1 MIRSLRRRF
10 IFSSM
15 AAFAILLLA
24 LLASITA
31 VAYLQTESRGQRFM
45 QSILEQQQHAGGA
58 RPRGAKPDL
67 RERPDE
73 NPIAYYAIAID
84 AQGEI
89 TDIQEKGVWE
99 PDLELA
105 RDCAAR
111 VLACGRIEG
120 KIDGFS
126 YLLKEAESG
135 GAHLVLMDNSIQ
147 MHTLIGILRISICLS
162 FGCLGLLFLILLPIS
177 SRVVRSYALHIEK
190 QKQFITNAGHEIKTP
205 VAIIRSNVDAM
216 ELIQGENKWSKNIRS
231 QTDRLSALL
240 QRLLFMARIDEKSL
254 LLPKEQLQFNALL
267 GAELDAYGAAI
278 AERNLH
284 LKCDLSANIGVMGN
298 RESLQQMLRMLLDNA
313 VQYADAGGEI
323 EIRLERKR
331 RKLRLLLE
339 NSVRSLP
346 DCAAD
351 ALFDRFFRGDS
362 ARTQSTGGYG
372 IGLSAAR
379 SIAEMHGG
387 NIAAE
392 YIGAQRIRFIVE
404 LSLR

>member
-45 QSILEQQQHAGGA
+45 QSVLEQQQDSGGA
-58 RPRGAKPDL
+58 HSRKAKPNH
-67 RERPDE
+67 REDPNE
-73 NPIAYYAIAID
+73 NPIAYYAIAIN

-89 TDIQEKGVWE
+89 TDIQEKGIWE
-99 PDLELA
+99 PDPELA

-111 VLACGRIEG
+111 VLAIGQSEG
-120 KIDGFS
+120 KIDGFR
-126 YLLKEAESG
+126 YRIQETESG
-135 GAHLVLMDNSIQ
+135 GAHLVLMDNSILLH
-147 MHTLIGILRISICLS
+147 MLFNILRISICLS
-162 FGCLGLLFLILLPIS
+162 FGCLVLLFLILLPIS
-177 SRVVRSYALHIEK
+177 NRVVRSYALHIEK

-205 VAIIRSNVDAM
+205 VAIILSNIDAM

-231 QTDRLSALL
+231 QTDRLNALL

-254 LLPKEQLQFNALL
+254 LFPKERLQFDALL
-267 GAELDAYGAAI
+267 GAEAEAYSAAI
-278 AERNLH
+278 AERKLS
-284 LKCDLSANIGVMGN
+284 LKCDCSAHISLMGN
-298 RESLQQMLRMLLDNA
+298 RESLQQMIRMLLDNA
-313 VQYADAGGEI
+313 VQYADEGGEI
-323 EIRLERKR
+323 EIRMERKR
-331 RKLRLLLE
+331 RKLRMLLE
-339 NSVRSLP
+339 NSVNQLP
-346 DCAAD
+346 DCAAE

-362 ARTQSTGGYG
+362 ARTQSAGGYG
-372 IGLSAAR
+372 VGLSAAR

-387 NIAAE
+387 NISAE
-392 YIGAQRIRFIVE
+392 YIAAQRIRFIVE